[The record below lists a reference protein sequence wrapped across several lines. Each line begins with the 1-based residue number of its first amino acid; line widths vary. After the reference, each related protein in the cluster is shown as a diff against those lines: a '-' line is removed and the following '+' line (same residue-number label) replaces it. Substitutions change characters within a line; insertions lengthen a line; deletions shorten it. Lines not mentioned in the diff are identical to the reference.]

1 MVTEAQFQK
10 IMGSKK
16 YASGPSLPQEVP
28 KGQALAHNHIRHSV
42 RTKNGA
48 RGFRWWTWPKDQVPA
63 NFRVMQV
70 RMGWPPTLQP
80 EARIRPLL

>member
-1 MVTEAQFQK
+1 MVTKAQFQK

-63 NFRVMQV
+63 NFASCKC
-70 RMGWPPTLQP
+70 GWAGLPHYSPKP
-80 EARIRPLL
+80 E

>member
-28 KGQALAHNHIRHSV
+28 RAEVLAHNHIRHSV

-48 RGFRWWTWPKDQVPA
+48 RGFRWWTWPKDQA
-63 NFRVMQV
+63 CQFRVMQL
-70 RMGWPPTLQP
+70 RMGWSSALQP
-80 EARIRPLL
+80 EARIRPVL